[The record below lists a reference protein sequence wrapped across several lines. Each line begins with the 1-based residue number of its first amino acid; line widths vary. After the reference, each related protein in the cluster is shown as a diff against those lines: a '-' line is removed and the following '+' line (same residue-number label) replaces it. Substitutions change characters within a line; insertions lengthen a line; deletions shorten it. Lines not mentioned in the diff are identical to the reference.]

1 LSFEFP
7 VSAPPYP
14 SPHSV
19 MFILKRQDVE
29 ISSVQHPRKDQK
41 IPILNYQGMTF
52 RLLSLFEAG
61 KEEEARAFWREL
73 TDNQGKA
80 CVLLE
85 EAERY
90 SVWGKVRLD
99 QLMSELSPPAPAAGG
114 DQSQAAAAPM
124 LAQACLLMLQALY
137 VDIEDLL
144 GSKQSTAFHREIG
157 QVFKQGQFSQ
167 ADSPDAVMQLLSQDP
182 LNSLQP
188 PQWREAQLALLL
200 KELHRLGKSYFGGS
214 SFVKRVMEA
223 LQDLSSHDRAAFLDW
238 LKKSSAGSLWR

>member
-1 LSFEFP
+1 
-7 VSAPPYP
+7 
-14 SPHSV
+14 

-52 RLLSLFEAG
+52 RLLSLFDAG

-85 EAERY
+85 EPERY

-99 QLMSELSPPAPAAGG
+99 QLMSELAPPSAPAAGG
-114 DQSQAAAAPM
+114 SDSQAVAVPV
-124 LAQACLLMLQALY
+124 LAQACLLMLQVLY

-144 GSKQSTAFHREIG
+144 GSKQSTAFQRDIF
-157 QVFKQGQFSQ
+157 QVFKQGQFAQ
-167 ADSPDAVMQLLSQDP
+167 ADSPDAVMQLLTQDP

-188 PQWREAQLALLL
+188 PPWREPQLVLLL

-214 SFVKRVMEA
+214 SFVKRVMEG

-238 LKKSSAGSLWR
+238 LKKSAVASLWR